1 MGRLIS
7 KGDKKLSDDVDS
19 TLAQI
24 ATNTES
30 NKNPGNSIL
39 YECVRTI
46 MSIEKQSSLHVL
58 AINIL
63 GRFLVNRDNNVR
75 YVALNALCNAV
86 SSNTD
91 AIQRHRNTIVEC
103 LKDADLTIRKRS
115 LDLIYALT
123 NKKNIRSLARDLLN
137 FLTISNTTTALDI
150 ASLSDSPSPS
160 KDRADEKSSKKKKKM
175 SKKDRKRQKQLEDER
190 ARAAAAA
197 MERPK
202 SDENGRPIFIEASSL
217 SVGEL
222 EFRQELASKIC
233 MVVER
238 YAPNRKWH
246 IDTIIQVMATTTST
260 GFNREQQVVSNLFI
274 LVSNTPDLQSYCTYK
289 LYECLSKLELES
301 DPIRQIT
308 SWLIGEYGDKLMDRS
323 ECQEANEEL
332 EKDKRSGHGMGM
344 NDDDDD
350 SDDALRNA
358 HHGIEQMTMD
368 IGPFQIKTPDE
379 VVAMLKYIVKHDK
392 SSETTKGFGLT
403 ALMKIWHKYQSVNI
417 DKDSKIMDILEQ
429 FRDDKQ
435 IEVQQRSV
443 EFVSLFG
450 CTDGDA
456 RKKVLKAMPVPK
468 IERLF
473 DTMTKEEKKQ
483 DSDYESEPESS
494 PSTSPSSGGSD
505 TETSSDTDTD
515 PSDN

>member
-1 MGRLIS
+1 
-7 KGDKKLSDDVDS
+7 
-19 TLAQI
+19 
-24 ATNTES
+24 
-30 NKNPGNSIL
+30 
-39 YECVRTI
+39 

-86 SSNTD
+86 HSNTD

-137 FLTISNTTTALDI
+137 FLTISNTTTAFEI
-150 ASLSDSPSPS
+150 SSSESPSPS
-160 KDRADEKSSKKKKKM
+160 KDDDKKSKKKKNKKL
-175 SKKDRKRQKQLEDER
+175 SKKERRRQEEEEKR
-190 ARAAAAA
+190 RAAAAA
-197 MERPK
+197 AMAKPK

-260 GFNREQQVVSNLFI
+260 GFNREPEVISNLFI
-274 LVSNTPDLQSYCTYK
+274 LVSNTPDLQSYCTFK
-289 LYECLSKLELES
+289 LYECLSTLQLES

-308 SWLIGEYGDKLMDRS
+308 SWLIGEYGDKLMDPS

-332 EKDKRSGHGMGM
+332 EKDKRSGGMGM
-344 NDDDDD
+344 NEDDDDD
-350 SDDALRNA
+350 DAINNP

-368 IGPFQIKTPDE
+368 IGPFKVKTTDE

-392 SSETTKGFGLT
+392 STETTKGFVLCENV
-403 ALMKIWHKYQSVNI
+403 IVSNCSRSVPGTWFLEKN
-417 DKDSKIMDILEQ
+417 SKILDFI
-429 FRDDKQ
+429 FHID
-435 IEVQQRSV
+435 
-443 EFVSLFG
+443 FV
-450 CTDGDA
+450 
-456 RKKVLKAMPVPK
+456 
-468 IERLF
+468 
-473 DTMTKEEKKQ
+473 
-483 DSDYESEPESS
+483 
-494 PSTSPSSGGSD
+494 
-505 TETSSDTDTD
+505 
-515 PSDN
+515 